1 MASAH
6 WRLRAIHVPRTS
18 IHWFFS
24 GAHAAAAVASFPMSI
39 RLQTFWIGCATLAL
53 FVGLPAP
60 VPAQGGVTVTG
71 RLLNSLS
78 GDPIGGATVQI
89 DELRRQTM
97 SAADGTFAFESIPP
111 GTYHLSVRSSG
122 YSSRRTEI
130 IVTTTAVA
138 AGDVRVDPE
147 LHFEEVLSVSADA
160 PRSQFE
166 SFQPT
171 SVLAGQELSKNL
183 EMSLGATLENQPGV
197 ASRSFGPAPARPVV
211 RGLDGDRVLILQDG
225 QRMGD
230 VSSQSGDH
238 GITVNPAAAQRIE
251 VVRGPATL
259 LYGANAIGG
268 LVNVITEDIPTK
280 PLDGASGDVTMDFGS
295 AAKEAAGAADVRVGN
310 GRFVLHAGGG
320 GRRSGDVDTPE
331 GEIDNSQSR
340 NGFGTVGL
348 SWTGARG
355 YFGGSYGYDDTKY
368 GIPVVEGGILQLTP
382 RRHSLSLRGGGQGLD
397 GVFDAFRATLSV
409 RRYKHDEL
417 EGDEI
422 GTAFKNDTTEIEVM
436 GSHRSVGRLKGSIGA
451 WVLDR
456 AFSAEGAEALSPP
469 VDQNGFAAFLFEE
482 LTWPHLTFQ
491 FGGRVDHNKYAPT
504 DFEERDFTNG
514 SGSVGLLL
522 RPAAADDRFTLAAS
536 LAYAARAPALEE
548 LYFFGVHHGNF
559 ALEIGNPD
567 LKSEK
572 ALGFDLSARW
582 RGSRASG
589 EITWFRNDIND
600 FVFRNLIDE
609 EEFEAREEEF
619 VERFGGREPAGHEEH
634 GAGGAEEEEELAIV
648 EFVGRDAVLQGVEAH
663 ADFSVT
669 SNIFVE
675 LGADYVRGSLKDSD
689 DPLPR
694 MPPFRFRGGL
704 RYQNSGFQAGGLV
717 VSAAQQDRVSGL
729 EEPTDGYTT
738 LKLFT
743 SYSFNAGGA
752 VNTITAR
759 LDNATNELYR
769 NHLSLIKQLV
779 PEMGRNFKLLYNVRF

>member
-1 MASAH
+1 LPMTTRHRRLFLVVAVLALAIGYSAE
-6 WRLRAIHVPRTS
+6 AGAQ
-18 IHWFFS
+18 S
-24 GAHAAAAVASFPMSI
+24 GA
-39 RLQTFWIGCATLAL
+39 
-53 FVGLPAP
+53 
-60 VPAQGGVTVTG
+60 TVTG
-71 RLLNSLS
+71 RLVNSLS
-78 GDPIGGATVQI
+78 GEPIAGATVQI
-89 DELRRQTM
+89 DELRRQVQ
-97 SAADGTFAFESIPP
+97 SAPDGTFAFENVPA
-111 GTYHLSVRSSG
+111 GAYHLSVRSSG
-122 YSSRRTEI
+122 YSSRRTELT
-130 IVTTTAVA
+130 VGTSPTA
-138 AGDVRVDPE
+138 AGDLRIDPE
-147 LHFEEVLSVSADA
+147 LHFEEVVSVSADA

-171 SVLAGQELSKNL
+171 SVLVGQELTKQL

-211 RGLDGDRVLILQDG
+211 RGLDGDRVQILQDG

-230 VSSQSGDH
+230 LSSQSGDH
-238 GITVNPAAAQRIE
+238 GVTVNPAAAQRIE

-268 LVNVITEDIPTK
+268 LVNIITEDIPTK
-280 PLDGASGDVTMDFGS
+280 PLEGASGNVTLDLGT
-295 AAKEAAGAADVRVGN
+295 AAKEGAGAADVRVGN

-382 RRHSLSLRGGGQGLD
+382 RRHSFSLRGGGQNLNGA
-397 GVFDAFRATLSV
+397 FDAFRATLSM

-417 EGDEI
+417 EGEEV
-422 GTAFKNDTTEIEVM
+422 GTAFKNDTNEVEVM
-436 GSHRSVGRLKGSIGA
+436 GSHRAAGRLKGSIGA
-451 WVLDR
+451 WILDR
-456 AFSAEGAEALSPP
+456 SFSAEGAEALSPP

-482 LTWPHLTFQ
+482 LTWPHVTFQ
-491 FGGRVDHNKYAPT
+491 FGGRIDHNKYSPV
-504 DFEERDFTNG
+504 DFVERDFTDA

-522 RPAAADDRFTLAAS
+522 RPAAADDRITIAAS
-536 LAYAARAPALEE
+536 LAHAARPPALEE

-567 LKSEK
+567 LDSER
-572 ALGFDLSARW
+572 ALGFDVSLRW

-589 EITWFRNDIND
+589 EITWFRNDVNSFIY
-600 FVFRNLIDE
+600 RNNISE

-619 VERFGGREPAGHEEH
+619 VDRFGGREPAGHEHAE
-634 GAGGAEEEEELAIV
+634 GGEAEEEELAIV
-648 EFVGRDAVLQGVEAH
+648 EFVARDAVLQGVEAH

-669 SNIFVE
+669 SRIFVE

-689 DPLPR
+689 DVLPR
-694 MPPFRFRGGL
+694 IPPFRFRGGV
-704 RYQNSGFQAGGLV
+704 RYQHSGFQAGGEV
-717 VSAAQQDRVSGL
+717 IAAAQQDRVSGL
-729 EEPTDGYTT
+729 ETPTDSYGL
-738 LKLFT
+738 LKLFG
-743 SYSFNAGGA
+743 SYSFTAGGA

-769 NHLSLIKQLV
+769 NHLSLIKDLV
-779 PEMGRNFKLLYNVRF
+779 PEMGRNFKLLYNVKF